1 MLSIVCGFSTAIIFA
16 IGTLAS
22 ARSSRTLGAPQVVA
36 WSSLV
41 GLVLVGPFVL
51 RDGIPTNLD
60 RNAWLLLAI
69 AGVGNVLGFTSVFL
83 ALRVGKVGVVSPIV
97 ATQGVFAAV
106 LAAVGGKSIEPL
118 IAFVLLAIVVGIII
132 AAKSR
137 DPAPIPNENNLRAAL
152 FASAGATFFGLSL
165 FAVGMLSGLFP
176 LAWLLLPGRA
186 VGVLALAVPL
196 IVASRLRVTKAT
208 APLLALVGICDIAGI
223 TMYAIG
229 AQQNIAVTAVVAS
242 QMAPMAAVLAYFI
255 FGERLGKGQI
265 VGLVVILSGVTV
277 LSFLQ

>member
-41 GLVLVGPFVL
+41 GLVLVGPFAL

-152 FASAGATFFGLSL
+152 FASAGAIFFGLSL
-165 FAVGMLSGLFP
+165 FAIGMLSGLLP

-242 QMAPMAAVLAYFI
+242 QMAPMAAVLSYFI

>member
-83 ALRVGKVGVVSPIV
+83 ALRVGKIGVVSPIV

-165 FAVGMLSGLFP
+165 FAVGMLSGLLP

>member
-152 FASAGATFFGLSL
+152 FASAGATYFGLSL
-165 FAVGMLSGLFP
+165 FAVGMLSGLLP

>member
-165 FAVGMLSGLFP
+165 FAVGMLSGLLP

-223 TMYAIG
+223 TLYAIG

>member
-83 ALRVGKVGVVSPIV
+83 ALRVGKIGVVSPIV

-165 FAVGMLSGLFP
+165 FAVGMLSGLLP

-242 QMAPMAAVLAYFI
+242 QMAPMAAVLSYFI

>member
-165 FAVGMLSGLFP
+165 FAVGMLSGLLP

>member
-1 MLSIVCGFSTAIIFA
+1 MLCIVCGFSTAIIFA

-165 FAVGMLSGLFP
+165 FAVGMLSGLLP